1 MLIIISVIIITIILV
16 LFLYLYRKKEI
27 NNAKQI
33 INRLKN
39 KKSTSK
45 SFNDIPKYYINLDR
59 SKDRKKHIEE
69 QIKTYKVSNIERV
82 KAFDGS
88 KIKDLKVGEIDGYRY
103 KNTKTPNCKKSELA
117 ITLSH
122 ILAIN
127 KAFEKN
133 NEHAIIMEDDI
144 DFLLMPYWNLNF
156 NDLLKD
162 IPRDCDILLLAHS
175 GIEKNIKVVSN
186 KIKPT
191 RVSGVCYLVT
201 KKGMEKINKY
211 YNDKEFIF
219 SQKDMLW
226 DWDFLNK
233 MNTYHTSKSL
243 FSLYNFNFLSER
255 QKEFALTFDYQSYNI
270 LKFYNNM
277 LD

>member
-16 LFLYLYRKKEI
+16 LFLYMYRKKEI

-133 NEHAIIMEDDI
+133 NEHAIIVEDDI

-162 IPRDCDILLLAHS
+162 IPEDCDILLLAHS
-175 GIEKNIKVVSN
+175 AIEKNIKIISN